1 MINNKL
7 FTKFD
12 FWKELI
18 KYNIIEEMFN
28 QKKYNLFSNKKEE
41 EEKNKERI
49 KEIAISK
56 INLHINYMIDFK
68 CKYSFMKQILQ
79 EFKEY
84 YELNEEDIKKIENKI
99 NKYNKK
105 DDEELNINN
114 DIEIKNEKE
123 KSNDDLT
130 ENLNINQINN
140 NSTDENSNK

>member
-79 EFKEY
+79 EFKEL
-84 YELNEEDIKKIENKI
+84 YELSDEEIKKINDKI
-99 NKYNKK
+99 KEYNKCQENENEEKAQDKK
-105 DDEELNINN
+105 DIKEDKLKLDNIDNIN
-114 DIEIKNEKE
+114 EIK
-123 KSNDDLT
+123 
-130 ENLNINQINN
+130 I
-140 NSTDENSNK
+140 

>member
-79 EFKEY
+79 EFKEL
-84 YELNEEDIKKIENKI
+84 YELSDEEIKKINDKI
-99 NKYNKK
+99 KEYNKCQENENEEKAQDKK
-105 DDEELNINN
+105 DIKEDKLILDNIDNIN
-114 DIEIKNEKE
+114 EIK
-123 KSNDDLT
+123 
-130 ENLNINQINN
+130 I
-140 NSTDENSNK
+140 